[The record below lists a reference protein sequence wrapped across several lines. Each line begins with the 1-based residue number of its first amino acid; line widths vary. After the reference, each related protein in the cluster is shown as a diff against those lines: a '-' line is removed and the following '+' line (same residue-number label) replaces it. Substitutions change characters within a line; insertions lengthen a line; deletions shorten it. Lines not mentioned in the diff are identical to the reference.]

1 MQKFFGNNQ
10 AKVDLERKA
19 MSALWA
25 MHLTP
30 IDRRLSNS
38 IIIPKKTTSTSSE
51 NLKLVYISMYFKQ
64 DQLAGTFLGYA
75 AGKVQL
81 MYLS

>member
-1 MQKFFGNNQ
+1 MQKFSGNNQ
-10 AKVDLERKA
+10 AKVDPERKA

-30 IDRRLSNS
+30 VEMRLSNS
-38 IIIPKKTTSTSSE
+38 IIIPKKTRFSLLVE
-51 NLKLVYISMYFKQ
+51 VKLVYFSMYFKQ

-81 MYLS
+81 MYL